1 MHAECTK
8 FINCKCS
15 VLLGFLNLMAPN
27 FQLCCL
33 LLPQFYRKSHDTF
46 HSLTQDSSYVFS
58 ASSAQFGMTFAYF
71 WFWIPRNKPN
81 TDSTETLMNKA
92 SDWSWMCQRGLG
104 NIYICTGF
112 LSAFSFWKIQPKLY
126 WIFSCDFWIWPLCTL
141 TDRISQTHE
150 DDTFL
155 CMQWHQ
161 EVIAELIALYFI
173 NFH

>member
-1 MHAECTK
+1 MLRFARFSQFDGAQFWIVH
-8 FINCKCS
+8 FIVTAILSKIAWYVS
-15 VLLGFLNLMAPN
+15 
-27 FQLCCL
+27 
-33 LLPQFYRKSHDTF
+33 QFATRQFIY
-46 HSLTQDSSYVFS
+46 FS

-71 WFWIPRNKPN
+71 WFWITRNKPN
-81 TDSTETLMNKA
+81 KDSTEALVNKA

-104 NIYICTGF
+104 NIYISTGF
-112 LSAFSFWKIQPKLY
+112 LSTFSFWKIQQKLY
-126 WIFSCDFWIWPLCTL
+126 WIFNCDFWIWPLCTL

-150 DDTFL
+150 DDTFW